1 MKEYKIVVLGN
12 GGVGK
17 SALTLQFVQ
26 GVFVTNYD
34 ATIEDSY
41 RKLAQIDSENT
52 RLEILDTAGTEQF
65 SGMRETYYKSAQGF
79 ILVFSLA
86 ERSTYEDVK
95 KLYFSIIQYR
105 SQEAPIILVGN
116 KSDLIGQR
124 EIDEQEATSFAKKM
138 NIPYFET
145 SAKLN
150 QNVSQIFDECA
161 VLILKLSIEKERYNK
176 RRKGN
181 FSEDSNFRSFLKPFC
196 CFMC

>member
-26 GVFVTNYD
+26 GVFTPHYD

-41 RKLAQIDSENT
+41 RKLSKIEAENA

-65 SGMRETYYKSAQGF
+65 SGMRETYYKSAHGF
-79 ILVFSLA
+79 ILVFSL
-86 ERSTYEDVK
+86 EDKSTFEDLKLTYENIARIRGKDVP
-95 KLYFSIIQYR
+95 L
-105 SQEAPIILVGN
+105 ILVGN
-116 KSDLIGQR
+116 KSDLIGTRQ
-124 EIDEQEATSFAKKM
+124 IDQQFVEDHARTL

-150 QNVSQIFDECA
+150 QNVAQIFEECA
-161 VLILKLSIEKERYNK
+161 ILILKRGGVKENI
-176 RRKGN
+176 N
-181 FSEDSNFRSFLKPFC
+181 SDSTSTIFKSCC
-196 CFMC
+196 CFL